1 MFDGRFGSILRVIQ
15 IVLRNERELSN
26 ILFIHFSEF
35 LPFEKFLVYPEE
47 GFKKNADYIEKISSP
62 PNWGIIFDLP
72 PASSDLP
79 PASSDL
85 PSASSDLPPPSS
97 DLPSAS
103 SVLPPPSSDLP
114 SASSDLPP
122 PSSDLPPPS
131 SDLPPPSCDLPT
143 PDSSLSAPGDKSS
156 TYSLLTEFERL
167 KCSNIEKKL
176 DDTQLEAVELAL
188 QNKLTLIQVHMHHAG
203 NNFS

>member
-85 PSASSDLPPPSS
+85 PPLSSDLPPP
-97 DLPSAS
+97 DA
-103 SVLPPPSSDLP
+103 
-114 SASSDLPP
+114 
-122 PSSDLPPPS
+122 
-131 SDLPPPSCDLPT
+131 
-143 PDSSLSAPGDKSS
+143 SLSAPGDKSS

>member
-47 GFKKNADYIEKISSP
+47 GFKKNVDYIEKISSP

-85 PSASSDLPPPSS
+85 P
-97 DLPSAS
+97 
-103 SVLPPPSSDLP
+103 
-114 SASSDLPP
+114 
-122 PSSDLPPPS
+122 PPS
-131 SDLPPPSCDLPT
+131 SDLPPPSCDLPPLSSDLPP
-143 PDSSLSAPGDKSS
+143 PDASLSAPGDKSS

-188 QNKLTLIQVHMHHAG
+188 QNKLTLIQVHIHHAG

>member
-15 IVLRNERELSN
+15 TLLRNERELSN
-26 ILFIHFSEF
+26 ILFIHFLEF
-35 LPFEKFLVYPEE
+35 LPFEKFLVYPEA

-62 PNWGIIFDLP
+62 PDWGIIF
-72 PASSDLP
+72 DLP

-85 PSASSDLPPPSS
+85 PSASSDLT
-97 DLPSAS
+97 SAS
-103 SVLPPPSSDLP
+103 SDPP

-122 PSSDLPPPS
+122 PSSDLPP
-131 SDLPPPSCDLPT
+131 LSCDLPP

-156 TYSLLTEFERL
+156 TYSLLTEFKRL

-188 QNKLTLIQVHMHHAG
+188 ENKLTLIQVHIHHAG